1 MRITI
6 KNNNSDY
13 VMYFAAKLGPA
24 LLGFLNVFLIAK
36 SLSPENYGKYSLAIT
51 LILLAIQCFGSW
63 LTQAL
68 FFFMPKCVGQAA
80 GMASWFGQINFLIA
94 VGGSLVVIGLLP
106 LFAIDGKMALVGGAV
121 FFAQTYW
128 NYLSTLY
135 QSLERPRIQ
144 LSATI
149 FQVSCQILIIS
160 ALYLYDAISASTAL
174 FTVFIGYAAGVV
186 FYLKK
191 SENGRVAVDF
201 SGIVAKNFLRYTK
214 LAFFYG
220 GPFSIWFLFSQ
231 IFTYSDRFLL
241 SWAGLAYEVGKYSA
255 TRDLLLGAASMFAM
269 PLLMVAH
276 PMIMRIWAERN
287 DAAAIGQIIQDN
299 LTKIFIVGTFFCLML
314 YLYGAPTLS
323 MVLPAKYQLR
333 NYEYAMIGAAIFFS
347 VASMYAH
354 KALEVTGATMK
365 MAALGGG
372 VALFSLLANLVLV
385 RGFGLTAV
393 ILIGLISQMIYYF
406 GAAYLSRKLW
416 RVHVSPKKVITVMLA
431 AVVVWIIC
439 WSVDS
444 GYPHSISTMVPL
456 PWGLL
461 AGAVVSLMAILSFPE
476 VNSMF
481 YSRATAGG
489 IGSDCRE
496 DL

>member
-6 KNNNSDY
+6 KNNNSDFA
-13 VMYFAAKLGPA
+13 MYFAAKLGPA
-24 LLGFLNVFLIAK
+24 LLGFLNVYLIAK
-36 SLSPENYGKYSLAIT
+36 SLTPENYGKYSLAIT
-51 LILLAIQCFGSW
+51 LILLVNQVFGSW

-68 FFFMPKCVGQAA
+68 FFFLPKCAGQAT
-80 GMASWFGQINFLIA
+80 GMASWFGQINFLVA
-94 VGGSLVVIGLLP
+94 VVGSLIVTGLLP
-106 LFAIDGKMALVGGAV
+106 LFEIDVKMAFVGGAV

-144 LSATI
+144 LIATI
-149 FQVSCQILIIS
+149 CQVSLQILVIFS
-160 ALYLYDAISASTAL
+160 LYFFNAISASSAL
-174 FTVFIGYAAGVV
+174 FTVFIGFAAGLV
-186 FYLKK
+186 FFQKK
-191 SENGRVAVDF
+191 SESGRATVDF
-201 SGIVAKNFLRYTK
+201 SGIQTKNFLRYTK

-220 GPFSIWFLFSQ
+220 GPFSLWFLFSQ

-241 SWAGLAYEVGKYSA
+241 SWAGLAHEVGKYSA
-255 TRDLLLGAASMFAM
+255 TRDLLLGSASIFAM

-276 PMIMRIWAERN
+276 PMIMRVWAERK
-287 DAAAIGQIIQDN
+287 DAAEIGQIIQNN
-299 LTKIFIVGTFFCLML
+299 LTKIFVVGTFFCLML

-323 MVLPAKYQLR
+323 MFLPAKYQLQ

-354 KALEVTGATMK
+354 KALEVTGGTMK

-372 VALFSLLANLVLV
+372 VALFSLLANAVV
-385 RGFGLTAV
+385 IRGFGLTAV
-393 ILIGLISQMIYYF
+393 ILIGLLSQMIYYF

-416 RVHVSPKKVITVMLA
+416 KVHVSMKRIITTILAA
-431 AVVVWIIC
+431 AVVWTIC
-439 WSVDS
+439 WLIDFN
-444 GYPHSISTMVPL
+444 YPHSISTMLPL

-461 AGAVVSLMAILSFPE
+461 AGVIISLMAILSFPE
-476 VNSMF
+476 INSMF
-481 YSRATAGG
+481 YSRTTATG

-496 DL
+496 GL